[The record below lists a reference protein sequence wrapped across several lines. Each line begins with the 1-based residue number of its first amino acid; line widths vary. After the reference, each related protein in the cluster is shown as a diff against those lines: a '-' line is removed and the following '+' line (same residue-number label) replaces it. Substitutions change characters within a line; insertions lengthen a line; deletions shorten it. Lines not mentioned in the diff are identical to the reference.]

1 MTGRGALAAALLVLS
16 AVEGQG
22 QQSPLPRDSHPPLTL
37 AGAMRRADESAYA
50 NRIAT
55 GEARAE
61 AGEGLAAFQG
71 ILPTFRVESGYQ
83 RTTDPIGAF
92 GTKLRQRTIAQQDF
106 DPALLNFPDA
116 ITNWTGGLVLEQPLV
131 NVDAWLARRASSQ
144 ATAAREAAAV
154 WTAVDTQVDVVR
166 AYYGAVLTTERAATL
181 AAGLDAARAHVR
193 QTESMVEQG
202 VVTRSD
208 ALLARVRAG
217 EIETQLIE
225 AQGAAALT
233 KRQLATL
240 LGSPEDTSFSVPVQL
255 PPNERIAALDA
266 LFAPVAAMPDEP
278 ATTPVAERAD
288 VRAAEAGLAAA
299 RMDVKRARSLWLPRL
314 NGMVRYDW
322 NSSDNPYAGDE
333 NWSVGIVASWTPF
346 TGASQLA
353 QLRASAGR
361 EQIARAQAE
370 AARAQAALDVAQQ
383 ENGWRVALE
392 RMRIAAEA
400 VQQSVEAHRIVSRKY
415 EGGLAGVVELLGA
428 QAAET
433 EARLR
438 HTHARYDAIVR
449 AAQRLRSLGL
459 DPALLAGWAVES

>member
-1 MTGRGALAAALLVLS
+1 MTGKAALAAAVIVLL
-16 AVEGQG
+16 AGEAQG
-22 QQSPLPRDSHPPLTL
+22 QQSAPAGDSRAPMTL
-37 AGAMRRADESAYA
+37 ADAMRRADETGYA
-50 NRIAT
+50 NRIAA
-55 GEARAE
+55 GEVRAG

-71 ILPTFRVESGYQ
+71 ILPTLRVESGYQ

-92 GTKLRQRTIAQQDF
+92 GTKLRQRSITQEDF
-106 DPALLNFPDA
+106 DPALLNSPDP

-131 NVDAWLARRASSQ
+131 NVDAWLARRASSH

-154 WTAVDTQVDVVR
+154 WTAVDMRVDVAR
-166 AYYGAVLTTERAATL
+166 AYYGAVLAAERAATL
-181 AAGLDAARAHVR
+181 RAGLDAARAHVR
-193 QTESMVEQG
+193 QAQSMVEQG

-208 ALLARVRAG
+208 ALLAQVRAG
-217 EIETQLIE
+217 EVETQLIE

-240 LGSPEDTSFSVPVQL
+240 LGSPGDTAFSLPVQL
-255 PPNERIAALDA
+255 PPNEGIAALDVLSGA
-266 LFAPVAAMPDEP
+266 LADER
-278 ATTPVAERAD
+278 AGALAAERAD

-299 RMDVKRARSLWLPRL
+299 RTDVKRARSLWLPRL
-314 NGMVRYDW
+314 NGMARYDW
-322 NSSDNPYAGDE
+322 NSPDNPYAGDE

-346 TGASQLA
+346 AGASQLA
-353 QLRASAGR
+353 QLRATAGR

-370 AARAQAALDVAQQ
+370 AARAQAELDVAQQ
-383 ENGWRVALE
+383 ENAWRVALE

-400 VQQSVEAHRIVSRKY
+400 VEQSVEAHRIVSRKY

-459 DPALLAGWAVES
+459 DPALLAGSAVES

>member
-1 MTGRGALAAALLVLS
+1 MTGKAALAAAVIVLL
-16 AVEGQG
+16 AGEAQG
-22 QQSPLPRDSHPPLTL
+22 QQSAPAGDSRAPMTL
-37 AGAMRRADESAYA
+37 ADAMRRADETGYA
-50 NRIAT
+50 NRIAA
-55 GEARAE
+55 GEVRAG

-71 ILPTFRVESGYQ
+71 ILPTLRVESGYQ

-92 GTKLRQRTIAQQDF
+92 GTKLRQRSITQEDF
-106 DPALLNFPDA
+106 DPALLNSPDP

-131 NVDAWLARRASSQ
+131 NVDAWLARRASSH

-154 WTAVDTQVDVVR
+154 WTAVDMRVDVAR
-166 AYYGAVLTTERAATL
+166 AYYGAVLAAERAATL
-181 AAGLDAARAHVR
+181 RAGLDAARAHVR
-193 QTESMVEQG
+193 QAQSMVEQG

-208 ALLARVRAG
+208 ALLAQVRAG
-217 EIETQLIE
+217 EVETQLIE

-240 LGSPEDTSFSVPVQL
+240 LGSPGDTAFSLPVQF
-255 PPNERIAALDA
+255 PPNEGIAALDVLSGA
-266 LFAPVAAMPDEP
+266 LADER
-278 ATTPVAERAD
+278 AGALAAERAD

-299 RMDVKRARSLWLPRL
+299 RTDVKRARSLWLPRL
-314 NGMVRYDW
+314 NGMARYDW
-322 NSSDNPYAGDE
+322 NSPDNPYAGDE

-346 TGASQLA
+346 AGASQLA
-353 QLRASAGR
+353 QLRATAGR

-370 AARAQAALDVAQQ
+370 AARAQAELDVAQQ
-383 ENGWRVALE
+383 ENAWRVALE

-400 VQQSVEAHRIVSRKY
+400 VEQSVEAHRIVSRKY

-459 DPALLAGWAVES
+459 DPALLAGSAVES